1 MAVNVG
7 QRNVPDT
14 PANRQLDAC
23 LKARELAE
31 HTIRCCGNRKIF
43 LPEYDGGV
51 TNDLLTAAKKIYI
64 CAWTANN
71 VRVDDSAEKWQRR
84 NKLQEEAALQ
94 CNNLLALL
102 SLAHSLFHL
111 KSKRV
116 AYWAKMTIE
125 TRGLIR
131 KWHEAD
137 VKRYGKL

>member
-1 MAVNVG
+1 MLASGNEIVTKDM
-7 QRNVPDT
+7 QEQTRNLQSLR
-14 PANRQLDAC
+14 NRYPGIDRLARHAEKYVSEHDAE
-23 LKARELAE
+23 A
-31 HTIRCCGNRKIF
+31 
-43 LPEYDGGV
+43 
-51 TNDLLTAAKKIYI
+51 YI

-84 NKLQEEAALQ
+84 NKLQEETALQ

>member
-43 LPEYDGGV
+43 LPEYDGGI
-51 TNDLLTAAKKIYI
+51 TND
-64 CAWTANN
+64 
-71 VRVDDSAEKWQRR
+71 
-84 NKLQEEAALQ
+84 
-94 CNNLLALL
+94 LLALL

-111 KSKRV
+111 KNKRV

-137 VKRYGKL
+137 VKRYGNL